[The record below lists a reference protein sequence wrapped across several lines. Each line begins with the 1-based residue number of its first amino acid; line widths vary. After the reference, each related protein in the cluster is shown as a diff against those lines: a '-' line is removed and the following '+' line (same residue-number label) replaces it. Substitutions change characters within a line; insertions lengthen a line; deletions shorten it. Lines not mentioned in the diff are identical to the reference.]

1 MGRLGLDVANGLLVG
16 TDVVAAVLTTTPPP
30 LDVGVPVGRRCKRLF
45 DGSFVGFIDGRFP
58 SEGALVGGC
67 RIDGLFVGFIDGR
80 FPSEGALVGGCR
92 TDGLFV
98 GFIDGRFPS
107 EGALVGGCRTDGLF
121 VGFIDGRFPSD
132 GALVGGCRTD
142 GLFVGAVAWIAELDP
157 LRASLS
163 LAPRRQTN
171 AMTRSGRRSVQS
183 HETST
188 DCDCSPARM
197 DGSASGSDQLPG
209 GSEGPPGL
217 VGRERPLPWPVDHP
231 PGTPTAKN
239 RG

>member
-30 LDVGVPVGRRCKRLF
+30 LDVGVPVGRRSKRLF
-45 DGSFVGFIDGRFP
+45 DGSFVGFF
-58 SEGALVGGC
+58 
-67 RIDGLFVGFIDGR
+67 
-80 FPSEGALVGGCR
+80 
-92 TDGLFV
+92 
-98 GFIDGRFPS
+98 DGRFPS

-132 GALVGGCRTD
+132 GALVGGCRIDGLFVGFFDGRFPSEGALVGGCRTD
-142 GLFVGAVAWIAELDP
+142 GLFVGAVAWMAELDP

-163 LAPRRQTN
+163 PAPRRQAN

-217 VGRERPLPWPVDHP
+217 VGRERPLPRPVDHP